1 MCVRRS
7 AAQRSAS
14 AGSRV
19 SVRAG
24 AATRCAPR
32 SPRARARPI
41 SGEKFRHALNASFR
55 VVGRGTSRFGLSA
68 DTLSRYGII
77 YGGEGPS
84 AARAGLINIGQRNL
98 FIITDKPTVAV
109 IIYRNAS
116 IAILTLEQYDTGQS
130 SAEISR
136 AACIVLNYRLIDA
149 LSGLSMR
156 SLIGAASY

>member
-1 MCVRRS
+1 MRARRS

-24 AATRCAPR
+24 AAARCAPR

-41 SGEKFRHALNASFR
+41 SGEKFRRALNASFR
-55 VVGRGTSRFGLSA
+55 VVDQPVWIIGRYAITI
-68 DTLSRYGII
+68 RYYIRGRRI
-77 YGGEGPS
+77 PS
-84 AARAGLINIGQRNL
+84 TARTPGLINIGQRNL
-98 FIITDKPTVAV
+98 FIITDKPTAAV

-116 IAILTLEQYDTGQS
+116 IAILTLEQYDTGRS
-130 SAEISR
+130 SAESSR
-136 AACIVLNYRLIDA
+136 AACIVLNYRLIGA

-156 SLIGAASY
+156 SLIAAASY